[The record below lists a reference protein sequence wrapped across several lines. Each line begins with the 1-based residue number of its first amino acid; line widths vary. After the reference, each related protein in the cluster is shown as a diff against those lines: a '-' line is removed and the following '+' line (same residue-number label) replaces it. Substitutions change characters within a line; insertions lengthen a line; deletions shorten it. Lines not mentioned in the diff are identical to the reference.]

1 MTNQIMRELW
11 RDLPQRGMYL
21 ELGMRHVKARML
33 AASLGYKAEDNCLTF
48 STRALFSENR
58 DKDPFPS
65 YLRTQDP
72 FHPTSKETF

>member
-1 MTNQIMRELW
+1 
-11 RDLPQRGMYL
+11 MYL

-33 AASLGYKAEDNCLTF
+33 EASLGYKAEDNCLIF
-48 STRALFSENR
+48 PMRALFSENR

-65 YLRTQDP
+65 HLRIQDP